1 LIRFALF
8 GCGRIGRVHAD
19 SIDVHPRAELAWV
32 YDPIESAALE
42 IAKQYGAAA
51 APTADAAIDDPSV
64 DAVVIA
70 SATPTHV
77 DLLTRAVRAG
87 KAVLCEKPIDL
98 DLARVDRCW
107 TEIAALN
114 PTVMVGFNRRFDPSF
129 HEVHDRI
136 AAGDIGRLEQ
146 LIIVSRDP
154 APAPREYLATSGGL
168 FRDMT
173 IHDFDLARFFVGEVV
188 EVYATGANVVA
199 DYIADLGDID
209 SAIVVMRGAD
219 GALCQITNSRRSVF
233 GYDQRLEA
241 FGSEGMLSVGN
252 QHQTSV
258 RLSNATQTEA
268 APEYLSFFLDRYT
281 PAYRAELDH
290 LITAI
295 EQGSQP
301 SPGFADGREAL
312 ALADAALKSLRT
324 SQTVRLRSA
333 VS

>member
-32 YDPIESAALE
+32 YDPIESAALDV
-42 IAKQYGAAA
+42 AKRYGAES
-51 APTADAAIDDPSV
+51 APNVDSAIDDPSIH
-64 DAVVIA
+64 AVVIA

-77 DLLTRAVRAG
+77 DLLSRAVRAG

-98 DLARVDRCW
+98 DLARVDQCW
-107 TEIAALN
+107 GEIGGLN
-114 PTVMVGFNRRFDPSF
+114 PTVLVGFNRRFDPSF
-129 HEVHDRI
+129 REVKERI

-146 LIIVSRDP
+146 LTIVSRDP
-154 APAPREYLATSGGL
+154 APAPREYLAASGGL

-173 IHDFDLARFFVGEVV
+173 IHDFDLARFFLGDVA

-199 DYIADLGDID
+199 DYIAELGDID
-209 SAIVVMRGAD
+209 SAVVVLRTAD
-219 GALCQITNSRRSVF
+219 GALCHITNSRRCVF

-241 FGSEGMLSVGN
+241 FGSAGMLSVGN
-252 QHQTSV
+252 QHPTSV
-258 RLSNATQTEA
+258 RLSAATQTEA
-268 APEYLSFFLDRYT
+268 APEYLNFFIDRYT
-281 PAYRAELDH
+281 PAYRAELDR
-290 LITAI
+290 LITAV

-312 ALADAALKSLRT
+312 ALADAALESLRT
-324 SQTVRLRSA
+324 GRAVRLTNS
-333 VS
+333 

>member
-1 LIRFALF
+1 VIRFALF

-19 SIDVHPRAELAWV
+19 SIDVHPRAQLAWV
-32 YDPIESAALE
+32 YDPIESAAHE
-42 IAKQYGAAA
+42 VAERHGAAT
-51 APTADAAIDDPSV
+51 APTVDAALDDPGV

-70 SATPTHV
+70 SATATHV

-114 PTVMVGFNRRFDPSF
+114 PTVLLGFNRRFDPSF
-129 HEVHDRI
+129 REVRDRI

-146 LIIVSRDP
+146 LTIVSRDP
-154 APAPREYLATSGGL
+154 APAPREYLAASGGL

-173 IHDFDLARFFVGEVV
+173 IHDFDLVRFFLGEVV

-199 DYIADLGDID
+199 DYIAELGDID
-209 SAIVVMRGAD
+209 SAVVALRAAD
-219 GALCQITNSRRSVF
+219 GTLCHITNSRHSAF

-241 FGSEGMLSVGN
+241 FGSDGMLSVGN
-252 QHQTSV
+252 QHPSSV
-258 RLSNATQTEA
+258 RLSNANQTEA
-268 APEYLSFFLDRYT
+268 AREYLNFFLDRYT

-290 LITAI
+290 LIRAI
-295 EQGSQP
+295 EQGDQP

-324 SQTVRLRSA
+324 GQMVRLRPA

>member
-1 LIRFALF
+1 MLL
-8 GCGRIGRVHAD
+8 
-19 SIDVHPRAELAWV
+19 
-32 YDPIESAALE
+32 
-42 IAKQYGAAA
+42 
-51 APTADAAIDDPSV
+51 IDDPSV

-107 TEIAALN
+107 VEIAALN

-129 HEVHDRI
+129 REVHDRI

-173 IHDFDLARFFVGEVV
+173 IHDFDLARFFLGEVV

-199 DYIADLGDID
+199 DYIAELGDID
-209 SAIVVMRGAD
+209 SAVVVMRGAD
-219 GALCQITNSRRSVF
+219 GALCHITNSRHSVF

-241 FGSEGMLSVGN
+241 FGSAGMLSVGN
-252 QHQTSV
+252 QHLTSV

-268 APEYLSFFLDRYT
+268 APEYLNFFLDRYT

-290 LITAI
+290 LITAM

-312 ALADAALKSLRT
+312 ALADAALESLRT
-324 SQTVRLRSA
+324 GQTVRLRSA
-333 VS
+333 DLLRPERGCAPQGACRARDPAGE

>member
-1 LIRFALF
+1 LIHFALF

-32 YDPIESAALE
+32 YDPIESAAQE
-42 IAKQYGAAA
+42 VAKQYGAST
-51 APTADAAIDDPSV
+51 APSVDAAMEDPSV

-77 DLLTRAVRAG
+77 DLLTRAARAG

-98 DLARVDRCW
+98 DVARVDRCW
-107 TEIAALN
+107 VEIAALN
-114 PTVMVGFNRRFDPSF
+114 PTIMVGFNRRFDPSF
-129 HEVHDRI
+129 REVKERV

-146 LIIVSRDP
+146 LTIVSRDP
-154 APAPREYLATSGGL
+154 APAPREYLAASGGL

-173 IHDFDLARFFVGEVV
+173 IHDFDLARFFLGEIV

-199 DYIADLGDID
+199 DYIAELGDID
-209 SAIVVMRGAD
+209 SAVVVMRGTD
-219 GALCQITNSRRSVF
+219 GTLCHITNSRRSVF

-241 FGSEGMLSVGN
+241 FGSAGMLSVGN
-252 QHQTSV
+252 QHPTSV
-258 RLSNATQTEA
+258 RLFNATQTEA
-268 APEYLSFFLDRYT
+268 APEYLNFFLDRYT

-301 SPGFADGREAL
+301 GPGFTDGREAL
-312 ALADAALKSLRT
+312 ALADAAVESL
-324 SQTVRLRSA
+324 QTGRA
-333 VS
+333 VTVGS

>member
-32 YDPIESAALE
+32 YDPIESAAE
-42 IAKQYGAAA
+42 AVVKRYGGSV
-51 APTADAAIDDPSV
+51 APAGDVAMDDPSV

-77 DLLTRAVRAG
+77 DLLTRAARAG

-98 DLARVDRCW
+98 DMARVDRCW
-107 TEIAALN
+107 LEIAALD
-114 PTVMVGFNRRFDPSF
+114 PTIMIGFNRRFDPSF
-129 HEVHDRI
+129 RQVKERI

-146 LIIVSRDP
+146 LTIVSRDP
-154 APAPREYLATSGGL
+154 APAPSEYLAASGGL

-173 IHDFDLARFFVGEVV
+173 IHDFDLARFFLGDVV

-199 DYIADLGDID
+199 DYIAELGDID
-209 SAIVVMRGAD
+209 SAVVVLRGTD
-219 GALCQITNSRRSVF
+219 DVLCHITNSRRSVF

-241 FGSEGMLSVGN
+241 FGSVGMLSVGN
-252 QHQTSV
+252 QHPTSV
-258 RLSNATQTEA
+258 RLSTATQTEA
-268 APEYLSFFLDRYT
+268 ASEYLNFFLDRYT

-290 LITAI
+290 LITAL
-295 EQGSQP
+295 EQGNQP

-312 ALADAALKSLRT
+312 ALADAALESL
-324 SQTVRLRSA
+324 QKGAAVQVARS
-333 VS
+333 

>member
-1 LIRFALF
+1 MIRFALF

-19 SIDVHPRAELAWV
+19 SIDVDPRAELAWV
-32 YDPIESAALE
+32 YDPIESAVLE
-42 IAKQYGAAA
+42 VGKRYGAAT
-51 APTADAAIDDPSV
+51 APNVDAAMDDPSV

-70 SATPTHV
+70 SATPTHI

-107 TEIAALN
+107 VEIAALN

-129 HEVHDRI
+129 REVHDRI

-173 IHDFDLARFFVGEVV
+173 IHDFDLARFFLGEVV

-199 DYIADLGDID
+199 DYIAELGDID

-219 GALCQITNSRRSVF
+219 GALCHITNSRHSVF

-241 FGSEGMLSVGN
+241 FGSAGMLSVGN
-252 QHQTSV
+252 QHLTSV

-268 APEYLSFFLDRYT
+268 APEYLNFFLDRYT

-290 LITAI
+290 LITAM

-312 ALADAALKSLRT
+312 ALADAALESLRT
-324 SQTVRLRSA
+324 GQTVRLRSA

>member
-32 YDPIESAALE
+32 YDPIESAAQE
-42 IAKQYGAAA
+42 VAKQYGATAA
-51 APTADAAIDDPSV
+51 VTVDAAMDDPSIG
-64 DAVVIA
+64 AVVIA

-77 DLLTRAVRAG
+77 DLLTRAVRAD

-114 PTVMVGFNRRFDPSF
+114 PTVLVGFNRRFDPSF
-129 HEVHDRI
+129 REVQQRT
-136 AAGDIGRLEQ
+136 AAGEIGRLEQ
-146 LIIVSRDP
+146 LTIVSRDP
-154 APAPREYLATSGGL
+154 APAGRDYLAASGGL

-173 IHDFDLARFFVGEVV
+173 IHDFDMARFFLGEVV
-188 EVYATGANVVA
+188 EVCATGASLVSE
-199 DYIADLGDID
+199 YIAELGDID
-209 SAIVVMRGAD
+209 SAVVVMRGAD
-219 GALCQITNSRRSVF
+219 GALCHITNSRRSVF

-241 FGSEGMLSVGN
+241 FGSTGMLSVAN
-252 QHQTSV
+252 QHPTSV
-258 RLSNATQTEA
+258 RLSNATQTEVA
-268 APEYLSFFLDRYT
+268 REYLNFFLDRYT
-281 PAYRAELDH
+281 AAYRAELDH
-290 LITAI
+290 LITAM
-295 EQGSQP
+295 EQGEQP

-312 ALADAALKSLRT
+312 ALADAALESL
-324 SQTVRLRSA
+324 QTGRRVR

>member
-19 SIDVHPRAELAWV
+19 SIDVHPDAELAWV
-32 YDPIESAALE
+32 YDPIESAANE
-42 IAKQYGAAA
+42 VARQY
-51 APTADAAIDDPSV
+51 DASSASSVEVAIDDPTV

-98 DLARVDRCW
+98 DLARVDQCW
-107 TEIAALN
+107 TEITALN
-114 PTVMVGFNRRFDPSF
+114 PTVMIGFNRRFDPSF
-129 HEVHDRI
+129 RQVYDQV

-146 LIIVSRDP
+146 LTIVSRDP
-154 APAPREYLATSGGL
+154 APASREYLAASGGL

-173 IHDFDLARFFVGEVV
+173 IHDFDLARFFLGEIM

-199 DYIADLGDID
+199 DFIAQLGDID
-209 SAIVVMRGAD
+209 SAVVVMRGSD
-219 GALCQITNSRRSVF
+219 GELCQITNSRRSVF

-252 QHQTSV
+252 QHPTSV

-268 APEYLSFFLDRYT
+268 APEYLNFFLDRYT

-290 LITAI
+290 LITAVQ
-295 EQGSQP
+295 EGNQP
-301 SPGFADGREAL
+301 SPGFADGRAAL
-312 ALADAALKSLRT
+312 ALADAAVESLQTGR
-324 SQTVRLRSA
+324 TVRVGEST
-333 VS
+333 

>member
-1 LIRFALF
+1 MIRFALL

-32 YDPIESAALE
+32 YDPIESAADE
-42 IAKQYGAAA
+42 VARRYGAATA
-51 APTADAAIDDPSV
+51 SSVNAPIDDATV

-77 DLLTRAVRAG
+77 DLLTRAAQAG

-107 TEIAALN
+107 TDIAALN
-114 PTVMVGFNRRFDPSF
+114 PTVMLGFNRRFDPSF
-129 HEVHDRI
+129 REARERI
-136 AAGDIGRLEQ
+136 AAGEIGRLEQ
-146 LIIVSRDP
+146 LTIVSRDP
-154 APAPREYLATSGGL
+154 APAPREYLAVSGGL

-173 IHDFDLARFFVGEVV
+173 IHDFDLARFFLGEIV

-199 DYIADLGDID
+199 DYIAELGDID
-209 SAIVVMRGAD
+209 SAVVVMRGSD
-219 GALCQITNSRRSVF
+219 GELCHITNSRRSVF

-241 FGSEGMLSVGN
+241 FGSNGLLSVGN
-252 QHQTSV
+252 QHRTSV
-258 RLSNATQTEA
+258 RLSNAAQTEA
-268 APEYLSFFLDRYT
+268 APEYLNFFLDRYT

-290 LITAI
+290 LIMAM

-312 ALADAALKSLRT
+312 ALADAALESLHVGR
-324 SQTVRLRSA
+324 TVRLRSP
-333 VS
+333 

>member
-42 IAKQYGAAA
+42 VGKRYGAAT
-51 APTADAAIDDPSV
+51 APDVDAAMDDPNV

-98 DLARVDRCW
+98 DMARVDRCW
-107 TEIAALN
+107 VEIAALN

-129 HEVHDRI
+129 REVHDRI

-173 IHDFDLARFFVGEVV
+173 IHDFDLARFFLGEVV

-199 DYIADLGDID
+199 DYIAELGDID
-209 SAIVVMRGAD
+209 SAVVVLRGVD
-219 GALCQITNSRRSVF
+219 GALCHITNCRRSVF

-241 FGSEGMLSVGN
+241 FGSAGMLSVGN
-252 QHQTSV
+252 QHSTSV

-268 APEYLSFFLDRYT
+268 APEYLNVSLDRYT

-290 LITAI
+290 LITGM

-301 SPGFADGREAL
+301 TPGFADGREAL
-312 ALADAALKSLRT
+312 ALADAALESLRT
-324 SQTVRLRSA
+324 GQMVRLRPA
-333 VS
+333 V

>member
-19 SIDVHPRAELAWV
+19 SIDVHSRAELAWV

-42 IAKQYGAAA
+42 VAKQYGAAT
-51 APTADAAIDDPSV
+51 APNVDAAIDDPGV

-77 DLLTRAVRAG
+77 DLLTRAARAG

-114 PTVMVGFNRRFDPSF
+114 PTVLLGFNRRFDPSF
-129 HEVHDRI
+129 REVRDRI
-136 AAGDIGRLEQ
+136 AAGEIGRLEQ
-146 LIIVSRDP
+146 LTIVSRDP
-154 APAPREYLATSGGL
+154 APAPREYLAASGGL

-173 IHDFDLARFFVGEVV
+173 IHDLDLVRFFLGEVV

-199 DYIADLGDID
+199 DYIAELGDID
-209 SAIVVMRGAD
+209 SAVVVLRGAD
-219 GALCQITNSRRSVF
+219 GTLCHITNSRHSAF

-241 FGSEGMLSVGN
+241 FGSDGMLSVGN
-252 QHQTSV
+252 QHPSSV
-258 RLSNATQTEA
+258 RLSNANQTEA
-268 APEYLSFFLDRYT
+268 AREYLNFFLDRYT
-281 PAYRAELDH
+281 TAYRAELDH
-290 LITAI
+290 LIGAI
-295 EQGSQP
+295 EQGGQP

-312 ALADAALKSLRT
+312 AMADAALESLRT
-324 SQTVRLRSA
+324 GQMVRLRPA

>member
-1 LIRFALF
+1 VIRVALL

-19 SIDVHPRAELAWV
+19 SIDVHTRAELAWV
-32 YDPIESAALE
+32 YDPIESAAAE
-42 IAKQYGAAA
+42 VAKRYGAGTAPAA
-51 APTADAAIDDPSV
+51 DVAIDDPSV

-107 TEIAALN
+107 VEIAGRN

-129 HEVHDRI
+129 SEVHDRI

-146 LIIVSRDP
+146 LSIVSRDP
-154 APAPREYLATSGGL
+154 APAPREYLAASGGL

-173 IHDFDLARFFVGEVV
+173 IHDFDLARFFLGEVV
-188 EVYATGANVVA
+188 EVYATGGNVVA
-199 DYIADLGDID
+199 DYIAELGDID
-209 SAIVVMRGAD
+209 SAVIVLRGVD
-219 GALCQITNSRRSVF
+219 DALCHITNSRHSVF

-241 FGSEGMLSVGN
+241 FGSDGMLSVGN
-252 QHQTSV
+252 QHPTSV
-258 RLSNATQTEA
+258 RLSTATQTEA
-268 APEYLSFFLDRYT
+268 APAYLNFFIDRYT

-301 SPGFADGREAL
+301 SPGFTDGREAL
-312 ALADAALKSLRT
+312 ALADAAVESL
-324 SQTVRLRSA
+324 QTGRA
-333 VS
+333 VTVGS